1 MEDKG
6 NTVVK
11 QGIDMAVPMAL
22 YTTAISL
29 MWIYVDKVPAL
40 SYLMLAMLLGGP
52 VLLYYLQRRFF
63 KMSNSTLGMWDLW
76 RMGVVTIFFGTVFT
90 LLVTYCFYEYVRPDY
105 IYIQMQ
111 NAIDIYRSTP
121 GAESNEMANALE
133 TMLAQDNVP
142 SSWAMAL
149 SMFFITNI
157 SGMLMGLFTSMLASR
172 KSH

>member
-29 MWIYVDKVPAL
+29 MWIYVDKLPAL

-63 KMSNSTLGMWDLW
+63 KMSNELRHIGLS
-76 RMGVVTIFFGTVFT
+76 INNFT
-90 LLVTYCFYEYVRPDY
+90 GIL
-105 IYIQMQ
+105 IQ
-111 NAIDIYRSTP
+111 
-121 GAESNEMANALE
+121 
-133 TMLAQDNVP
+133 
-142 SSWAMAL
+142 
-149 SMFFITNI
+149 
-157 SGMLMGLFTSMLASR
+157 
-172 KSH
+172 